1 MAPVDADYTEPPPR
15 LVFARRE
22 IVTRPLRADAARN
35 RARVLEVAYDAFAA
49 DGLAVPIDEIA
60 RRAGVGAGT
69 VYRHFP
75 TKEALVVA
83 VAEDRVRRIVDRA
96 RTLLAIEGP
105 GQALF
110 VFFRDMVRSAAVDHG
125 LVDALMNQG
134 LDLEAVA
141 PGVEA
146 AFMATL
152 GELLS
157 AAQQAGTVRRDVDV
171 AVVKALLVVCK
182 VPQVFDSQV
191 TERVTRVIEDGLRPL
206 R

>member
-1 MAPVDADYTEPPPR
+1 M
-15 LVFARRE
+15 
-22 IVTRPLRADAARN
+22 
-35 RARVLEVAYDAFAA
+35 
-49 DGLAVPIDEIA
+49 
-60 RRAGVGAGT
+60 
-69 VYRHFP
+69 YRHFP

-96 RTLLAIEGP
+96 RALLAVEGP

-152 GELLS
+152 GDFNVGLELGAPLARRAMGEELDLAPSPTRTLS
-157 AAQQAGTVRRDVDV
+157 KEVLDG
-171 AVVKALLVVCK
+171 LEP
-182 VPQVFDSQV
+182 VPRGARL
-191 TERVTRVIEDGLRPL
+191 EPGTRVEVPPFGFGTQSGGSFKDVEIR
-206 R
+206 